1 MGYGLPDGQRR
12 IRAGARRFAEN
23 GSAPVAGEHDREERH
38 SHDSI
43 DTAAEMGMF
52 APSIPVVYGGTAH
65 LQSRAPSA
73 TTPQTAQHCRS
84 PRFLRSL
91 ALRPPGT
98 ATAIGLP
105 LTQLV
110 FPPTPSPLTCPRLT
124 ITSGTIPSWPG

>member
-43 DTAAEMGMF
+43 DAAEIGMF

-65 LQSRAPSA
+65 SSHVHLPQPHRKPPSTAEALASFDGSSSVRRAP
-73 TTPQTAQHCRS
+73 
-84 PRFLRSL
+84 
-91 ALRPPGT
+91 PP
-98 ATAIGLP
+98 L
-105 LTQLV
+105 
-110 FPPTPSPLTCPRLT
+110 
-124 ITSGTIPSWPG
+124 SGYR